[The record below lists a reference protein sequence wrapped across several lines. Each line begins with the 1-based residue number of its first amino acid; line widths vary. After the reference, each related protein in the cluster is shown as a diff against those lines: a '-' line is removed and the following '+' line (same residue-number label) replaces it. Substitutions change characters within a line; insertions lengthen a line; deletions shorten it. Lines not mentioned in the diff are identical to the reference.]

1 MNPLPFFPPP
11 TRAFSQQGRN
21 PHTNSSESRN
31 LPSSSSTSRRT
42 GSGGPPS
49 SGGHFSN
56 LRATLSQHGLRDSSN
71 SPAPNSR
78 ASRPGSGGM
87 RTPSY
92 SVAGSTQG
100 SPYASTLQVNTAGG
114 TGQVDNTISETSSS
128 SSGGERAGDASPA
141 SAQPMTPGG
150 ERSEVPSGSSA
161 PSMFRR
167 PSRTTTSNL
176 SVPSGR
182 TGMNLPKGLFFD
194 WIRGDEVAQCHAL
207 ETQAYDPEDQAS
219 KERMKYR
226 QANAPHLFLGAYIPS
241 PPPKVAGPL
250 SVGHYSTPRR
260 IIGFINGTASSSLSA
275 RALAVHTVS
284 NEEEGAEAWMVCLAS
299 IVVEE
304 QYRRKGVGLRMLEE
318 YHMRLRRA
326 EEGRGDQ
333 KRGLLEQPKGYE
345 CVGVLT
351 HEETIKF
358 FLKAGFKVQG
368 VSHVRVGSGGWV
380 EMRRYLKGKPPQQ
393 DKPQEGLQTDKAQ
406 MMEATSSADGDVKK
420 VASDPTEAKQSEEKA
435 ITNNEV
441 ERSAVEE
448 SSSAPATPRK
458 GAAANLKDLLFESPS
473 AASPPEKSAP
483 TARSPP
489 ASRAASGSN
498 LGTFSQSDL
507 LAALSASSAGY
518 APGTNPSQPFSSIL
532 GQTLAGKTFVEDA
545 YVALEARLV
554 DKRKGKYEDDDKGS
568 GGNLAEIWCPQEK
581 CGCKLIRKGVA
592 MWELAESGPLT
603 DSRLCNDS
611 LPSGAAAL
619 PPTPQ
624 PPPAPASHIRALQE
638 RERQRAKRSTKGGS
652 DEEDNT
658 RSTLPGAPPSG
669 EVTTP
674 IRPFWSLL
682 SPMSFENIGFSRDV
696 QWKVPL
702 PPMAAGGMTR
712 SASGDDE
719 MVASPT
725 SMAHSTSSHGNNVG
739 GANGFFASDHHGS
752 GSSSSNTKSSGAGG
766 EGAGAGASGG
776 AAGSSS
782 TLPERETPRKKP
794 SRRPTLFGRKNTEK
808 EKEKSSSAL
817 AGLKIQHPADLMAA
831 QAAADAAYFGGASA
845 SASTGAGAGRAR
857 TPSGGA
863 GSGSGSD
870 PSAQSQQQQT
880 LTIKYLLCPNCDTGP
895 LGYTIVPASMQGGK
909 MGLAVG
915 EEMNGG
921 AAGGG
926 GAGGMQELQIFLLAA
941 ERVRY
946 RFVK

>member
-1 MNPLPFFPPP
+1 
-11 TRAFSQQGRN
+11 
-21 PHTNSSESRN
+21 
-31 LPSSSSTSRRT
+31 
-42 GSGGPPS
+42 
-49 SGGHFSN
+49 
-56 LRATLSQHGLRDSSN
+56 
-71 SPAPNSR
+71 
-78 ASRPGSGGM
+78 
-87 RTPSY
+87 
-92 SVAGSTQG
+92 
-100 SPYASTLQVNTAGG
+100 
-114 TGQVDNTISETSSS
+114 
-128 SSGGERAGDASPA
+128 
-141 SAQPMTPGG
+141 MTPGG
-150 ERSEVPSGSSA
+150 ERSETPSGSSA

-167 PSRTTTSNL
+167 PSRGTTTNL

-226 QANAPHLFLGAYIPS
+226 QANAPHLFLGAYIPT

-284 NEEEGAEAWMVCLAS
+284 NEEDGAEAWMVCLAS
-299 IVVEE
+299 IVVDE

-333 KRGLLEQPKGYE
+333 KRGQLEQPKGYE
-345 CVGVLT
+345 CVGILT

-393 DKPQEGLQTDKAQ
+393 DKQEGLQTDKAQ
-406 MMEATSSADGDVKK
+406 MMEATSSADGDR
-420 VASDPTEAKQSEEKA
+420 
-435 ITNNEV
+435 N
-441 ERSAVEE
+441 AVEE

-458 GAAANLKDLLFESPS
+458 GASMNLKDLLFESPS
-473 AASPPEKSAP
+473 AASPPEKPASTAKSAP
-483 TARSPP
+483 T
-489 ASRAASGSN
+489 SRKPSGPS
-498 LGTFSQSDL
+498 LGPFSQSDL
-507 LAALSASSAGY
+507 LAALTASSAGY

-603 DSRLCNDS
+603 DSRLCDDS
-611 LPSGAAAL
+611 LPAGAAAL

-638 RERQRAKRSTKGGS
+638 RERQRAK
-652 DEEDNT
+652 
-658 RSTLPGAPPSG
+658 SG

-682 SPMSFENIGFSRDV
+682 SPMSFENIGFSKDV

-702 PPMAAGGMTR
+702 PPMASGGGGGMTR
-712 SASGDDE
+712 SASADE
-719 MVASPT
+719 DLVASPT
-725 SMAHSTSSHGNNVG
+725 SMGHAGSSHGKEAAG
-739 GANGFFASDHHGS
+739 SNGFFAGDHNHSHSQSNLNAKGS
-752 GSSSSNTKSSGAGG
+752 GNNGSSASGTAGSG
-766 EGAGAGASGG
+766 DAGAVG
-776 AAGSSS
+776 AGSSTS
-782 TLPERETPRKKP
+782 ER
-794 SRRPTLFGRKNTEK
+794 
-808 EKEKSSSAL
+808 
-817 AGLKIQHPADLMAA
+817 D
-831 QAAADAAYFGGASA
+831 
-845 SASTGAGAGRAR
+845 
-857 TPSGGA
+857 
-863 GSGSGSD
+863 
-870 PSAQSQQQQT
+870 QQI
-880 LTIKYLLCPNCDTGP
+880 LTVKYLLCPQCDTGP
-895 LGYTIVPASMQGGK
+895 LGYTIVPLSMQGGK

-915 EEMNGG
+915 EEINS
-921 AAGGG
+921 GGG
-926 GAGGMQELQIFLLAA
+926 GGGGMQELQIFLLAA